1 MGQGLPLVPVGR
13 ACFNLGNLRQKL
25 AQVGL
30 VSFLKTGSIAEE
42 RERDDPA
49 RWYEGEDS
57 A

>member
-1 MGQGLPLVPVGR
+1 MVPVGR